1 MTPSRARHLTREGGF
16 TLIEVLVT
24 ALIVVLLGT
33 ATASALISTTHTSG
47 DQRVRAEADALA
59 SQDQARLRGL
69 SDEQL
74 ADLTGLAASHTVT
87 VPAVN
92 GTTFTVASSSAF
104 QDSSGNSS
112 CASTAQ
118 DFYKVSTT
126 VSWTEP
132 YAQGTQSVSVDSMLS
147 RPVVGI
153 LQNAVT
159 DQTGAG
165 LPGVSVTAAPAT
177 GTTGLVGQSGQT
189 DTAGCA
195 VFTDMTAGSYNVTV
209 SKPGYV
215 DQTAASAPSKPA
227 SVVATGTPAG
237 TAFVLGQAG
246 GIAATFKSS
255 SSSAA
260 PTLGG
265 EADALSYSGSGTTGN
280 VSAPTTMTNSV
291 AATAFTTPTSLF
303 PWNTAT
309 PPATP
314 SYSNNYA
321 VWAGKCAFQQ
331 YQNTGTST
339 YQLASVNP
347 GIVSSATVQEPMLSI
362 TSVKGT
368 VASKLQ
374 VLQPTDVVLTYRSGT
389 CFDSYKATVAASTN
403 GKSLGAAAPTTGWLA
418 NPGQP
423 RAQRGS
429 HDLRRLPRVR
439 EHLPLRHQHLH
450 GQHEHDRGEPRDGND
465 PDRERQVHCGNL
477 MTGRTLPREDGFTLI
492 ELVVAMAIAITVVIA
507 LAGIMIVTL
516 RQTRGTLTRIDAT
529 RQAPPAMTQIENELH
544 SACVGGAAVPI
555 QAGSTPS
562 KLIFL
567 SYTGDTVSPTPVWHK
582 LSLSGTTLT
591 DTAYGVTAT
600 TTGSGWARTGTGT
613 ATQLLT
619 NVTAESAHLFQ
630 YFAYTRDSAPMATTT
645 GRSQTVPTPTP

>member
-1 MTPSRARHLTREGGF
+1 MTPGRARHLTREGGF

-24 ALIVVLLGT
+24 ALIVVLLAS

-59 SQDQARLRGL
+59 AQDQARLRGL

-165 LPGVSVTAAPAT
+165 LPGVSVTATPAT

-246 GIAATFKSS
+246 GSRRRSSHRARAPRRRWAAR
-255 SSSAA
+255 
-260 PTLGG
+260 PTPSPKRQRHDR
-265 EADALSYSGSGTTGN
+265 ERQRADHDDQR
-280 VSAPTTMTNSV
+280 V

-403 GKSLGAAAPTTGWLA
+403 GKTLGAAAPTTGWLA

-423 RAQRGS
+423 YAPSG
-429 HDLRRLPRVR
+429 DLTICV
-439 EHLPLRHQHLH
+439 
-450 GQHEHDRGEPRDGND
+450 DY
-465 PDRERQVHCGNL
+465 
-477 MTGRTLPREDGFTLI
+477 
-492 ELVVAMAIAITVVIA
+492 LVS
-507 LAGIMIVTL
+507 
-516 RQTRGTLTRIDAT
+516 GTPTS
-529 RQAPPAMTQIENELH
+529 PA
-544 SACVGGAAVPI
+544 
-555 QAGSTPS
+555 
-562 KLIFL
+562 
-567 SYTGDTVSPTPVWHK
+567 PTPP
-582 LSLSGTTLT
+582 
-591 DTAYGVTAT
+591 
-600 TTGSGWARTGTGT
+600 RP
-613 ATQLLT
+613 
-619 NVTAESAHLFQ
+619 
-630 YFAYTRDSAPMATTT
+630 TRA
-645 GRSQTVPTPTP
+645 